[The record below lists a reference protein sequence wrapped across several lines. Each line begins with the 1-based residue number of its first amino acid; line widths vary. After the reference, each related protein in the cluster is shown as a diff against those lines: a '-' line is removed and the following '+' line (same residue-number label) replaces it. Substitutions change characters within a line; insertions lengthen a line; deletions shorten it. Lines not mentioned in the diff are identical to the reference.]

1 MSVLQS
7 SLRTWCVCGV
17 RLSWS
22 DCVLCMCV
30 RLRILCVCKGS
41 TDYYSGMRVQ
51 WWCETSLYVVFL
63 KLHLF
68 GNLQQL
74 TCTFEVSGQTEL
86 NLGIW
91 VFEHNAFEKA
101 GRCCRLLV
109 FFGWVFLNKPS
120 EEMLKVSCLGS
131 LEVCLTFVVS

>member
-101 GRCCRLLV
+101 GRCCRLL
-109 FFGWVFLNKPS
+109 
-120 EEMLKVSCLGS
+120 KVSCLGS